1 MHSSIT
7 TCGTCTSDD
16 RTLRDF
22 ACPFP
27 AALLPTFRSWHA
39 SAQCRRLAAVIEC
52 RHLGGGGGRR
62 SQLLSSRCGGSGNC
76 LRRRTDRNGLPG
88 HQSGDIRDGR
98 GAGGRHGLSGRAGGW
113 LGLSHWGGLCSRAGA
128 GRGLRLSHRAG
139 AWGGLGRRAGAG
151 GCLSNGA
158 GRRRGGGRC
167 GGSQA
172 ACLEP
177 AARGSHLRFLKLP

>member
-1 MHSSIT
+1 MLSHMAHAPLHR
-7 TCGTCTSDD
+7 
-16 RTLRDF
+16 RTDAAYIF
-22 ACPFP
+22 ACPCP
-27 AALLPTFRSWHA
+27 AALPLTFRSLHA
-39 SAQCRRLAAVIEC
+39 GAQCRRLAAVIEC

-62 SQLLSSRCGGSGNC
+62 SQLLISRRRSRSDC
-76 LRRRTDRNGLPG
+76 LRRRTDRDSLPR
-88 HQSGDIRDGR
+88 HQSGNIRDGR
-98 GAGGRHGLSGRAGGW
+98 GAGAGTGGW
-113 LGLSHWGGLCSRAGA
+113 LGLSHRGGLCSRARA

-151 GCLSNGA
+151 GWLSNRA
-158 GRRRGGGRC
+158 GRRRRGGRC